1 MTNDKHRIFKTSKI
15 SNSMK
20 HYKNKYVIIKF
31 GNYKK
36 EALE

>member
-1 MTNDKHRIFKTSKI
+1 MTDDKHRIFKTSKI

-20 HYKNKYVIIKF
+20 HYKNKYVL
-31 GNYKK
+31 NYKK